1 MRFGNKKVVYQFS
14 SQHVEVPLG
23 KMLNP
28 DLALRHPSGFAPV
41 SLCVCEC

>member
-28 DLALRHPSGFAPV
+28 DLALRHPSAASEGLP
-41 SLCVCEC
+41 L